1 MLAFISVKVA
11 RNSTLVVAMA
21 TKSSHGDNAIDT
33 AHSVEAIDAKDT
45 TSTTSNP
52 VIDSKGDAAA
62 APISSKEKWFHWHE
76 PGTSKE
82 EKRLIFK
89 LDWFL
94 LSYTCLMFFIKQV
107 GNFANERLGGGC

>member
-52 VIDSKGDAAA
+52 VIDSKGDTAT
-62 APISSKEKWFHWHE
+62 APISGKEKWFHWHE

-94 LSYTCLMFFIKQV
+94 LSYTCLMFSS
-107 GNFANERLGGGC
+107 NRLVTFKMRSPRGC

>member
-1 MLAFISVKVA
+1 MVA
-11 RNSTLVVAMA
+11 
-21 TKSSHGDNAIDT
+21 KSSDGDNAINT
-33 AHSVEAIDAKDT
+33 AHPVGTIDAKDRM
-45 TSTTSNP
+45 STTSNP
-52 VIDSKGDAAA
+52 VTDSKSDTAAV
-62 APISSKEKWFHWHE
+62 PVSGKEKWFHWHE

-82 EKRLIFK
+82 EKKLIFK